1 MIMGVTKVFGK
12 AATALWVIKTAAK
25 AYKGYK
31 KTKPAIDATNKV
43 FKIVKGVKNT
53 VGGKRK

>member
-12 AATALWVIKTAAK
+12 AATALWVIKTAHK

-31 KTKPAIDATNKV
+31 KTKPAIDATSKV
-43 FKIVKGVKNT
+43 FSVVKSVKKT
-53 VGGKRK
+53 VSGKNK